1 MNYLCDVEVV
11 SYEYEG
17 VCEMLAIIVSW
28 HMVKPYKVS
37 PKLQNLLWSIGGIF
51 HTVIAII
58 SERFVLVQMSI
69 VNDIFL
75 TDFYCALVI

>member
-51 HTVIAII
+51 HTV
-58 SERFVLVQMSI
+58 ERFVLVQMSI